1 MGWELYEHFTEGTV
15 LEISSEG
22 TRKGKDR
29 DIPNRGDWPAGAQRW
44 EKPGHMLVLV
54 VIWTE

>member
-1 MGWELYEHFTEGTV
+1 M

-44 EKPGHMLVLV
+44 EKPGHAGSGCYLDRMR
-54 VIWTE
+54 